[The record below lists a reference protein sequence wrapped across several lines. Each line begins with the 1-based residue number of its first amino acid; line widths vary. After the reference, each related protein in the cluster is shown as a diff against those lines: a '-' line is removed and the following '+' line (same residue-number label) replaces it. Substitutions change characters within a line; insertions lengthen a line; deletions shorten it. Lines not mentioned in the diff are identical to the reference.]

1 MIEIIFYGRGGMGA
15 VTAGK
20 ILSNAAIISNNYPH
34 VSTFPS
40 FGTERRGAPVM
51 AFCRISEQPIWI
63 RSHIQKADYAIV
75 LDETV
80 FGDHVIARIKDN
92 GALILNTHKC
102 PEDVRKEYN
111 IDSNKITVV
120 TADLTQIAFDL
131 KLTNRENQ
139 PIVNTSVLGVL
150 TKSSLKIRIED
161 AKRAIINMF
170 GEGPKTDLNI
180 KAAEKAAENALVDE
194 VQTV

>member
-1 MIEIIFYGRGGMGA
+1 MIEIIFFGRGGMGA

-20 ILSNAAIISNNYPH
+20 ILSDAAILSGNYPH
-34 VSTFPS
+34 VSAFPS
-40 FGTERRGAPVM
+40 FGTERRGAPVV
-51 AFCRISEQPIWI
+51 AFCRISEKPIWI

-80 FGDHVIARIKDN
+80 FGQHVIDRIKDN
-92 GALILNTHKC
+92 GALILNTFKC

-111 IDSNKITVV
+111 IDPHKITVV

-150 TKSSLKIRIED
+150 AQSSLKMDLEH
-161 AKRAIINMF
+161 ANQAIINMF
-170 GEGPKTDLNI
+170 GSGAKTDLNI
-180 KAAEKAAENALVDE
+180 KAAEQAAKTAQIDE
-194 VQTV
+194 VKA

>member
-20 ILSNAAIISNNYPH
+20 ILSEAAILSENYPH

-51 AFCRISEQPIWI
+51 AFCRISEEPIWI

-80 FGDHVIARIKDN
+80 FGQHVIDRIKDG
-92 GALILNTHKC
+92 GALVLNTPKC
-102 PEDVRKEYN
+102 PADIRNEYS
-111 IDSNKITVV
+111 IDPTKITVV

-139 PIVNTSVLGVL
+139 PIVNTSVLGVIAE
-150 TKSSLKIRIED
+150 SSLNISLD
-161 AKRAIINMF
+161 NANQAILNKF
-170 GEGPKTDLNI
+170 GSGPKTDLNI
-180 KAAEKAAENALVDE
+180 KAAAQAAKHAQVDE
-194 VQTV
+194 VKQ

>member
-20 ILSNAAIISNNYPH
+20 ILSDAAIISENYPH

-40 FGTERRGAPVM
+40 FGTERRGAPIL
-51 AFCRISEQPIWI
+51 AFCRISDKPIWV

-80 FGDHVIARIKDN
+80 FGDNVLARIKDG
-92 GALILNTHKC
+92 GALILNTPKC
-102 PEDVRKEYN
+102 PEDVRTEYG
-111 IDSNKITVV
+111 IDPTKITVV

-131 KLTNRENQ
+131 NLVNRENQ

-150 TKSSLKIRIED
+150 ATSSLKIELKD
-161 AKRAIINMF
+161 ATQAIINMF
-170 GEGPKTDLNI
+170 GEGAKTDLNI
-180 KAAEKAAENALVDE
+180 KAAEEAAKTAQIDE
-194 VQTV
+194 VKV

>member
-20 ILSNAAIISNNYPH
+20 ILSDAAILSENYSH

-40 FGTERRGAPVM
+40 FGTERRGAPIV
-51 AFCRISEQPIWI
+51 AFCRISAKPIWI

-80 FGDHVIARIKDN
+80 FGEHVIARIKDQ
-92 GALILNTHKC
+92 GALILNTPKC

-111 IDSNKITVV
+111 IDPKLVTVV
-120 TADLTQIAFDL
+120 TSDLTQIAFDL
-131 KLTNRENQ
+131 NLINRENQ

-150 TKSSLKIRIED
+150 AQSSLKINIEN
-161 AKRAIINMF
+161 ATQAIINMF
-170 GEGPKTDLNI
+170 GKGPKTDLNI
-180 KAAEKAAENALVDE
+180 QAAEMAAQTAQVDE
-194 VQTV
+194 VKA

>member
-20 ILSNAAIISNNYPH
+20 ILSDAAILSENYPH

-51 AFCRISEQPIWI
+51 AFCRISENPIWI
-63 RSHIQKADYAIV
+63 RSHIQQADYAIV

-80 FGDHVIARIKDN
+80 FGQPVITRIKEG
-92 GALILNTHKC
+92 GALILNTPKC
-102 PEDVRKEYN
+102 PEDIRSEYS
-111 IDSNKITVV
+111 IDPTKITVV

-150 TKSSLKIRIED
+150 AESSLKIELQD
-161 AKRAIINMF
+161 ANQAIINMF
-170 GEGPKTDLNI
+170 GTGSKTDLNI
-180 KAAEKAAENALVDE
+180 KAASEAAKHAQVSE
-194 VQTV
+194 VKN